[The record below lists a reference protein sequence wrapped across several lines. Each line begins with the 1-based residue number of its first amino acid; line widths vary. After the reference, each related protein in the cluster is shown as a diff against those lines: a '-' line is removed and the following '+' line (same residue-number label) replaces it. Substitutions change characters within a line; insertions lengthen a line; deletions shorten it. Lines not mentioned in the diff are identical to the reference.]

1 MKTMAIAI
9 LSIKGIGPAAAAT
22 LATHGFNTAEELAAA
37 TTEQLSKVPGFSTAR
52 AERTIA
58 DAAAALT
65 PANPAATADDS
76 AAEEKPA
83 QTDSAGKKDKGKGK
97 KKDKK
102 KNKKDKKDK
111 KKNKNKKSGT
121 KKGNKKGKK

>member
-1 MKTMAIAI
+1 MAIAI

-102 KNKKDKKDK
+102 KNKKDKK
-111 KKNKNKKSGT
+111 KNRNKKS
-121 KKGNKKGKK
+121 GNKKGKKKGKK

>member
-1 MKTMAIAI
+1 MTTMAIAI

-102 KNKKDKKDK
+102 KNKKDKK
-111 KKNKNKKSGT
+111 KNRNKKS
-121 KKGNKKGKK
+121 GNKKGKKKGKK